1 MAGTSHRTGF
11 FMTFVENVSQ
21 NFVLRF
27 APGIGTLSEFIL
39 APRNDSRA
47 GSRVKEYN
55 RAPRT
60 ARKAPMPIEGM

>member
-1 MAGTSHRTGF
+1 
-11 FMTFVENVSQ
+11 MTFVENVSQ

-39 APRNDSRA
+39 LRLGNDSRA

-55 RAPRT
+55 RAPEDR
-60 ARKAPMPIEGM
+60 